1 MSGKHYIGKADVSHC
16 TNIQIKFNDGEWKIH
31 AEFRDKDGN
40 IHADEKT
47 YRRKRLGGELN
58 EMPAANQTAD
68 NVKRE
73 VLSMYIKKLTEQ
85 LVLLEERQKQCT
97 VDEVAE
103 LLALSKNILA
113 IAKKLDELD
122 QKIQTDTNPILKY

>member
-1 MSGKHYIGKADVSHC
+1 MSQQIGRPENRLPEHISEIHFGFLSGKHYIGEVDASHC
-16 TNIQIKFNDGEWKIH
+16 TNIQITFNDGEWKIH

-68 NVKRE
+68 KG
-73 VLSMYIKKLTEQ
+73 
-85 LVLLEERQKQCT
+85 
-97 VDEVAE
+97 
-103 LLALSKNILA
+103 
-113 IAKKLDELD
+113 
-122 QKIQTDTNPILKY
+122 